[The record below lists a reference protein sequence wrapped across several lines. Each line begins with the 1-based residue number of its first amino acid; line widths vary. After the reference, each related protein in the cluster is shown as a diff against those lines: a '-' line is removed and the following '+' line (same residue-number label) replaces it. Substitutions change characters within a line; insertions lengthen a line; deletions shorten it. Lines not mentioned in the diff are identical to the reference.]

1 MRDRVFTQLLGTT
14 IQHIEYLRDQEVRSA
29 RVSVSTLAT
38 LCRSTSASEEVAP
51 DTKIGTEIG
60 GGKLPP
66 PPCSNESMLLPT
78 PRRWEAA
85 NLEPAAKQTALQQLR
100 SRALG
105 CRLCPHL
112 ASSRKNVVFGS
123 GSLESEVLF
132 VGEAPGSEEDMTGQ
146 PFIGKAGEL
155 LTKIIHA
162 MGLSRE
168 TVFIANILKCRP
180 DTPGQLSGN
189 RKPSPLEM
197 ATCIPYL
204 EEQISIIRPKVMVAL
219 GSTAI
224 EGLLRKAPVHVTRIR
239 GQWLQFH
246 DIPLMPTYHPAY
258 LLRSNSM
265 SEKRKVWE
273 DMISVME
280 RIGLPIS
287 QKQRNYFLKPS

>member
-66 PPCSNESMLLPT
+66 PPGSNESMLLPT

>member
-60 GGKLPP
+60 GAKLPP
-66 PPCSNESMLLPT
+66 PPCSNHSMLLPT

-85 NLEPAAKQTALQQLR
+85 SLEPAAKQTALQQLR

>member
-29 RVSVSTLAT
+29 RVSVSTLAM

-60 GGKLPP
+60 GAKLPP
-66 PPCSNESMLLPT
+66 PPCSNHSMLLPT

>member
-60 GGKLPP
+60 GAKLPP
-66 PPCSNESMLLPT
+66 PPCSNHSMLLPT